1 MWQLGR
7 NLACQG
13 WGQQWRILTHWV
25 CQSLALVIVIRKDA
39 TTFLK
44 EVTDA
49 KLFTQNQYAFVVTN
63 GPPPF
68 SWGRQPDL
76 CVCVCVCLQLEF
88 IVLVFLEAHGL
99 CQMTPHEVPC
109 VLSFLHS
116 LSYRLSQIMD
126 NPIVQDSVEN
136 LVLGVMRSGSVVM
149 NNPLRLVSLGYQG
162 FQCSG
167 VRCCC
172 CCCDACGR
180 MHRSTLSQQ
189 VAVLL

>member
-1 MWQLGR
+1 MSHTMPQIKCLF
-7 NLACQG
+7 LL
-13 WGQQWRILTHWV
+13 QWCAR
-25 CQSLALVIVIRKDA
+25 QSP
-39 TTFLK
+39 
-44 EVTDA
+44 
-49 KLFTQNQYAFVVTN
+49 LF
-63 GPPPF
+63 F
-68 SWGRQPDL
+68 S
-76 CVCVCVCLQLEF
+76 CQLEF
-88 IVLVFLEAHGL
+88 IVVVFLEAHGL

-149 NNPLRLVSLGYQG
+149 NNPLRLVSLGNQG

-172 CCCDACGR
+172 CCCDCCGR

-189 VAVLL
+189 VAVLF